1 MEKFKIAESELIKL
15 VEKVV
20 SNEMKR
26 KALKETIK
34 KNVSKVLKEDM
45 NYNQGQD
52 VKQAIDKS
60 IIDYNYAIKSNNEG
74 LANKIAG
81 NLKTFLDSN
90 NYNWKQ
96 DPRALEILGDFLGEA
111 KKNSPKKKKFD
122 KVMGEFGAG
131 TLKTPNGKEVTDKKQ
146 ALAIAYSE
154 SGLDEQHIK
163 LYNIV
168 ENVLKETDEKWIQK
182 TDMKKGALH
191 KKLGIPEGD
200 KIPVSLI
207 NKKIKE
213 LEGKYKEGE
222 KMSDADGKFVKEL
235 NLAKTLKKVNEDS
248 LNEKWKGDVEVNK
261 TGEHAGKTIE
271 ELEKELRALKNKSK
285 KYQDDNKPVPESL
298 KDQEK
303 EIMFAIRAKKNWKG
317 GVKEGVDEFNFIL
330 KVTKANGEVS
340 EAGKYNNKAA
350 AIKAKNM
357 IDPKFKP
364 EIKEINKE
372 KTLNKNSFS
381 KVTIKEGITKNNP
394 KIEKYVNGINELIA
408 QAVDSEGDK
417 IGVVDP
423 TSTWEEPYVYQPI
436 IYQNGALK
444 IVSHSIYKPKEIN
457 TDIVRSR
464 DMEYDGIPTLQLLS
478 RMYKKA
484 IKNYVRN
491 RAAEEQEKS
500 LRNNRNG
507 VFGSIH

>member
-1 MEKFKIAESELIKL
+1 
-15 VEKVV
+15 
-20 SNEMKR
+20 
-26 KALKETIK
+26 
-34 KNVSKVLKEDM
+34 
-45 NYNQGQD
+45 
-52 VKQAIDKS
+52 
-60 IIDYNYAIKSNNEG
+60 
-74 LANKIAG
+74 
-81 NLKTFLDSN
+81 
-90 NYNWKQ
+90 
-96 DPRALEILGDFLGEA
+96 
-111 KKNSPKKKKFD
+111 
-122 KVMGEFGAG
+122 
-131 TLKTPNGKEVTDKKQ
+131 
-146 ALAIAYSE
+146 
-154 SGLDEQHIK
+154 
-163 LYNIV
+163 
-168 ENVLKETDEKWIQK
+168 
-182 TDMKKGALH
+182 MKKGALH

-213 LEGKYKEGE
+213 IEGKYKEGE